1 MSEIDEKKRRP
12 RIFNHKLSPL
22 IFLSSSLLIIFFM
35 VFFVITTL
43 NRTINT
49 NLQRGL
55 DVVYSRFEE
64 RERQKAKDS
73 IDQFIMGIEYA
84 VKTSP
89 LPFERLKKEIFDMIA
104 YGTIG
109 LNSAGGYFVFDEND
123 ICIISLDYPWT
134 VGRSLQ
140 EFSDI
145 LDIDFRPS
153 VYTLRNGG
161 EPVFFQYVIP
171 REDEDAEERIKT
183 SYMAFIK
190 EYNWVLGAGF
200 YTDGADTDLEAQRDM
215 WLSLGQEIKSGAL
228 IRLLVL
234 SAALFFLIIV
244 IVLLLYRSDVS
255 RKKIERRHQLF
266 EKALEEN
273 LYVMHLDPDGLIT
286 EVNDKYLKLSG
297 HSREELIGKDFCI
310 DYDSDQIVSLK
321 TEIKKKLEKS
331 STFTTLVKG
340 KNVRGE
346 DFWLQAQ
353 SGEVRDLDGT
363 VLGHIAFGFDV
374 TELHRQK
381 HALERSFMTDT
392 LTGFGNRV
400 RLLSDYNSR
409 TSSFIAMYNVDGFG
423 SINLFYGMS
432 RADDVLIQISET
444 LYSLLN
450 PETET
455 LYRIHSDTFVVMS
468 RTLDSAKFISQSR
481 ERLGALNDITIEI
494 NNAQI
499 PISVRCGISVCGED
513 SLVIA
518 DSALGAAKSSSDGF
532 VAYSEKEIDERVV
545 KMENLER
552 LNNIRMAL
560 NNSGVYLVFQPI
572 QCLKTG
578 ASTKY
583 ECLLRMKNPD
593 GTVVNPVAFINLAK
607 EGRIYKKLTAFVI
620 AKSFEI
626 FSSRDDEFSIN
637 LTLEDFMDRETLEFL
652 IEQADLYKIS
662 DRLIL
667 EIVETEE
674 LKDFDGLIKIISHL
688 KQRGIRIA
696 IDDFGA
702 GFSNFNYLLR
712 LNADFIKIDGSLI
725 KNILS
730 DEKSRSLVTSI
741 IQFARKSGILTIAE
755 YIEREELL
763 DFAGKIGI
771 DYGQGYFI
779 GKPSESFLKQQ

>member
-1 MSEIDEKKRRP
+1 MPDTEENKRRP

-22 IFLSSSLLIIFFM
+22 IFLSFSLFIIFLM

-49 NLQRGL
+49 NLHRGL
-55 DVVYSRFEE
+55 DVVFSRFEE
-64 RERQKAKDS
+64 RERHKAKDS

-89 LPFERLKKEIFDMIA
+89 LPPDRLKMEIFDMIA
-104 YGTIG
+104 FGTVG
-109 LNSAGGYFVFDEND
+109 LNSANGYFVFDEND
-123 ICIISLDYPWT
+123 ICIISLDYPWI

-145 LDIDFRPS
+145 LNIDFRPH
-153 VYTLRNGG
+153 VADLRKGG

-171 REDEDAEERIKT
+171 VNDEDAEHRIKT

-190 EYNWVLGAGF
+190 EYNWILGAGF

-215 WLSLGQEIKSGAL
+215 WLSLGQEIKRGVL

-234 SAALFFLIIV
+234 STALFLLIVV
-244 IVLLLYRSDVS
+244 IVFLLFRSDVS
-255 RKKIERRHQLF
+255 RKNIEKRHKLF

-273 LYVMHLDPDGLIT
+273 LCVMHLDPNGLIT

-297 HSREELIGKDFCI
+297 HSREELIGKAFYI
-310 DYDSDQIVSLK
+310 DYDSDQIQFVK
-321 TEIKKKLEKS
+321 AKIKKKLEKS
-331 STFTTLVKG
+331 STWTALVKG
-340 KNVRGE
+340 NTVKGE
-346 DFWLQAQ
+346 KFWLQAQ
-353 SGEVRDLDGT
+353 SGEVRDLNGN

-392 LTGFGNRV
+392 LTGYGNRV

-409 TSSFIAMYNVDGFG
+409 TASFIAMYNVDGFG
-423 SINLFYGMS
+423 SINLFYGMN
-432 RADDVLIQISET
+432 RADDVLIQISAT
-444 LYSLLN
+444 LSSMLN

-468 RTLDSAKFISQSR
+468 RNLDSTQFISQSR
-481 ERLGALNDITIEI
+481 ARLGALNDITIEI

-499 PISVRCGISVCGED
+499 PISVRCGITVCGED

-518 DSALGAAKSSSDGF
+518 DSALAASKSSSDGF
-532 VAYSEKEIDERVV
+532 VAYSEKELDDRVV

-560 NNSGVYLVFQPI
+560 NNSEVYLVFQPI
-572 QCLKTG
+572 LCLKTG
-578 ASTKY
+578 DAAKY
-583 ECLLRMKNPD
+583 ECLLRMNNPD
-593 GTVVNPVAFINLAK
+593 GTVNNPVAFINLAK
-607 EGRIYKKLTAFVI
+607 EGRLYKKLTAFVI
-620 AKSFEI
+620 KKSFET
-626 FSSRDDEFSIN
+626 FSRRDDEFSIN

-652 IEQADLYKIS
+652 IEQADFYNIS
-662 DRLIL
+662 NRLIL

-702 GFSNFNYLLR
+702 GFSNFNYLLK
-712 LNADFIKIDGSLI
+712 LNADFIKIDGSLV

-730 DEKSRSLVTSI
+730 DEKSRSLVISI
-741 IQFARKSGILTIAE
+741 IQFARKTGILTIAE

-763 DFAGKIGI
+763 EFAKAIGI

-779 GKPSESFLKQQ
+779 GKPSEHFLK